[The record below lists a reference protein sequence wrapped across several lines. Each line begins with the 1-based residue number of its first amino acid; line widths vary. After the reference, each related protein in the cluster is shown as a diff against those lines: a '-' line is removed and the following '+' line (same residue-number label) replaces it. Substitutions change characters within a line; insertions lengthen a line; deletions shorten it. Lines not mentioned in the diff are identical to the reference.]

1 MNSDEKR
8 WAQVHRWELS
18 DDRSRLRALSPEAKI
33 RIFEEM
39 RQDVERLQPEKLHRQ
54 MNCTT
59 PGDSC
64 RDAHLDDLLA
74 LKANLWKA
82 YGRKLG

>member
-8 WAQVHRWELS
+8 WAQMHRWELS
-18 DDRSRLRALSPEAKI
+18 YDRSRLRGLSPEAKI

-39 RQDVERLQPEKLHRQ
+39 REDVERLQPERLHRQ
-54 MNCTT
+54 ISYTT

-64 RDAHLDDLLA
+64 RDTHLADLLA
-74 LKANLWKA
+74 LKENLWKA